1 MMNAYTTNDTFLKDN
16 LQWVGHATNWSRFSA
31 TASLGIIHS
40 GNKKDA
46 LEVLNPYFSGAAIP
60 EQ

>member
-16 LQWVGHATNWSRFSA
+16 MQWVGHVTNWNRFNA
-31 TASLGIIHS
+31 TASLGVIHA

-46 LEVLNPYFSGAAIP
+46 LEILNPYFTGAPSP
-60 EQ
+60 E